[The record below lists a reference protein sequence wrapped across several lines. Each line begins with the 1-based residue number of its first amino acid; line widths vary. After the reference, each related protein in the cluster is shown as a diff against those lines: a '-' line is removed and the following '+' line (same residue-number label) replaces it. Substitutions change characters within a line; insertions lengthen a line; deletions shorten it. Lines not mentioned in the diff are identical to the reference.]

1 MSMNAEDIKAV
12 VIYRK
17 EKAYVTLREAEDM
30 IATEHWNLAMQRLY
44 YACFYMASALLIS
57 AGIKAHTHNGV
68 IGQLG
73 LNYVSKG
80 HLTKEEGRF
89 CILVCYRI
97 GLLEIIMIFSISK
110 AKTCCLL

>member
-68 IGQLG
+68 QNRITGDYNDFFDFESEDVLP
-73 LNYVSKG
+73 LIKPVKNLLA
-80 HLTKEEGRF
+80 HLDNLIK
-89 CILVCYRI
+89 LD
-97 GLLEIIMIFSISK
+97 
-110 AKTCCLL
+110 